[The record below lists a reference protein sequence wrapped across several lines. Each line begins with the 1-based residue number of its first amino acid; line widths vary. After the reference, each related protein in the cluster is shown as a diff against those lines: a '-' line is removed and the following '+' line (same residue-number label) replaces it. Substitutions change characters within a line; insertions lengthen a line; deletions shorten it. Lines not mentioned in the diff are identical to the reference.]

1 MAAAGPT
8 GRGGRAPAVVALR
21 LALLLGA
28 ARGCAWAA
36 VYFQEQFLDG
46 ANWQKRWVNS
56 EHKPDLGK
64 FKLTAGK
71 FYGDPVR
78 DKGLQTSE
86 NSKFYAISSRFKPF
100 SNKGKT
106 LVIQYTVKHEQKI
119 DCGGGYVKIF
129 SSNLDQKNLS
139 GDSPYYIMF
148 GPDICGSETKKVHVI
163 LNYKNKPHPI
173 KKPIRCKVDGYT
185 HLYTLI
191 IRPDQ
196 TYEVKIDNEVV
207 ASGNLEDDLDFL
219 PPRKI
224 KDPTVRKPPDWDDRI
239 QIDDPNDIMPEDW
252 DEPEYIMD
260 TSAEKPEDWDDAVN
274 GGWHYPMVKNPL
286 YRGEW
291 KPRQIDNPN
300 YRGVWPHPQ
309 IDNPNYSPDF
319 SIYSY
324 ENISIIGLDIWQ
336 VRAGTIFDNFLITD
350 DEVYA
355 EDFGDET
362 WGETKFSTGN
372 PLYETYYKQ
381 VDPTYTGRVGA
392 SEAALFLKKSGLSD
406 IILGKIWDL
415 ADPEGKGYLDKQGFY
430 VALRLVACAQ
440 NGHDVNLSSLNLT
453 VPPPK
458 FHDTSSPLLITPPS
472 TEAHWAVRVEEK
484 AKFDGI
490 FESLLPVNGLL
501 SGDKVKPVLMNS
513 KLPLDILGRVWDL
526 SDIDKDG
533 HLDKDEFAVAMHLV
547 YRALEKEPVPSL
559 LPPSLIPP
567 SKRKKTPVFPGAVP
581 VLPASPPPKDSLR
594 STPSHGS
601 VNSLN
606 STGSLSPKHNIKQ
619 AQPCVNWVVPTS
631 EKVRYDEIFLKTD
644 TDMDGF
650 VSGQEVKDIFMH
662 SGLSQNL
669 LAHIWALADTR
680 QMGKLSKDQ
689 FALAMYLIQQ
699 KVSKGIDPPQVL
711 SPDMIPPTERNT
723 PIQDSSSSVGSGEF
737 TGVKELDDISQ
748 EIAQLQREK
757 YSLEQDIREKE
768 ESIRQK
774 TNEVQELQ
782 NDLDRETSN
791 LQELEAQKQD
801 AQDRLD
807 EMDQQKAKLKDM
819 LNDVRQKCQEETQ
832 VISSLKMQIQSQES
846 DLKLQEDDLNR
857 AKAELNRLQ
866 QEETQLEQSIQAG
879 KVQLETIIKSLK
891 STQEEINQARSKL
904 SQLQESHQEV
914 NKSIEEYNETL
925 NGIHGGSLTNLAD
938 ISEGLGQTERSNYGA
953 MDDPF
958 KNKALMFTNNT
969 QELHTDPF
977 QSEDPFKSDPFK
989 GADPFKG
996 SDPFQHDPFAEQPPA
1011 PADPFGGDPFKES
1024 DPFRSSAPE
1033 DFFKKQV
1040 KSDPFT
1046 SDPFTKPP
1054 ALPSKPDPFESSDPF
1069 TSSSISSKGPDP
1081 FGTLDPFGSG
1091 AFSSGEGFADF
1102 SQMSKSVASDPF
1114 ASSFGGMGFSDDPFK
1129 SKSDTPALPPKKNV
1143 PPRPKPPSG
1152 KSTPVS
1158 HLGSSD
1164 FPKPHDPFQPFGA
1177 DSSDPFQSKKG
1188 FGDPFSGKDPF
1199 APSSSSKTS
1208 KDSSLG
1214 FADFSSFGNEE
1225 QQLAWAKR
1233 ESEKAEQE
1241 RLARLRR
1248 QEQEDLELAIAL
1260 SKADMPNS

>member
-1 MAAAGPT
+1 I
-8 GRGGRAPAVVALR
+8 
-21 LALLLGA
+21 
-28 ARGCAWAA
+28 
-36 VYFQEQFLDG
+36 FQ
-46 ANWQKRWVNS
+46 
-56 EHKPDLGK
+56 
-64 FKLTAGK
+64 
-71 FYGDPVR
+71 
-78 DKGLQTSE
+78 
-86 NSKFYAISSRFKPF
+86 
-100 SNKGKT
+100 
-106 LVIQYTVKHEQKI
+106 
-119 DCGGGYVKIF
+119 
-129 SSNLDQKNLS
+129 
-139 GDSPYYIMF
+139 
-148 GPDICGSETKKVHVI
+148 
-163 LNYKNKPHPI
+163 
-173 KKPIRCKVDGYT
+173 
-185 HLYTLI
+185 
-191 IRPDQ
+191 
-196 TYEVKIDNEVV
+196 
-207 ASGNLEDDLDFL
+207 
-219 PPRKI
+219 
-224 KDPTVRKPPDWDDRI
+224 
-239 QIDDPNDIMPEDW
+239 
-252 DEPEYIMD
+252 
-260 TSAEKPEDWDDAVN
+260 
-274 GGWHYPMVKNPL
+274 
-286 YRGEW
+286 
-291 KPRQIDNPN
+291 
-300 YRGVWPHPQ
+300 
-309 IDNPNYSPDF
+309 
-319 SIYSY
+319 
-324 ENISIIGLDIWQ
+324 
-336 VRAGTIFDNFLITD
+336 
-350 DEVYA
+350 
-355 EDFGDET
+355 
-362 WGETKFSTGN
+362 FSTGN

-440 NGHDVNLSSLNLT
+440 NGHEVNLSSLNLT

-458 FHDTSSPLLITPPS
+458 FHDSSSPLLVTPPS
-472 TEAHWAVRVEEK
+472 SETHWAVRVEEK

-601 VNSLN
+601 PS
-606 STGSLSPKHNIKQ
+606 
-619 AQPCVNWVVPTS
+619 VNWVVPMS
-631 EKVRYDEIFLKTD
+631 EKARYDEIFLKTD

-846 DLKLQEDDLNR
+846 DLKSQEDDLNR

-914 NKSIEEYNETL
+914 NKSIEEYNEAL

-938 ISEGLGQTERSNYGA
+938 ISEGLGQTERNNYGA
-953 MDDPF
+953 MVKKKITVDDPF

-996 SDPFQHDPFAEQPPA
+996 N
-1011 PADPFGGDPFKES
+1011 PFGGDPFKES

-1033 DFFKKQV
+1033 DFFKKPV

-1054 ALPSKPDPFESSDPF
+1054 TLPSKVN
-1069 TSSSISSKGPDP
+1069 P

-1091 AFSSGEGFADF
+1091 AFSSSEGFADF

-1260 SKADMPNS
+1260 SKADM

>member
-1 MAAAGPT
+1 
-8 GRGGRAPAVVALR
+8 
-21 LALLLGA
+21 
-28 ARGCAWAA
+28 
-36 VYFQEQFLDG
+36 
-46 ANWQKRWVNS
+46 
-56 EHKPDLGK
+56 
-64 FKLTAGK
+64 
-71 FYGDPVR
+71 
-78 DKGLQTSE
+78 
-86 NSKFYAISSRFKPF
+86 
-100 SNKGKT
+100 
-106 LVIQYTVKHEQKI
+106 
-119 DCGGGYVKIF
+119 
-129 SSNLDQKNLS
+129 
-139 GDSPYYIMF
+139 MF
-148 GPDICGSETKKVHVI
+148 V
-163 LNYKNKPHPI
+163 L
-173 KKPIRCKVDGYT
+173 
-185 HLYTLI
+185 
-191 IRPDQ
+191 
-196 TYEVKIDNEVV
+196 
-207 ASGNLEDDLDFL
+207 
-219 PPRKI
+219 
-224 KDPTVRKPPDWDDRI
+224 
-239 QIDDPNDIMPEDW
+239 
-252 DEPEYIMD
+252 
-260 TSAEKPEDWDDAVN
+260 
-274 GGWHYPMVKNPL
+274 
-286 YRGEW
+286 
-291 KPRQIDNPN
+291 
-300 YRGVWPHPQ
+300 
-309 IDNPNYSPDF
+309 
-319 SIYSY
+319 
-324 ENISIIGLDIWQ
+324 
-336 VRAGTIFDNFLITD
+336 
-350 DEVYA
+350 
-355 EDFGDET
+355 
-362 WGETKFSTGN
+362 
-372 PLYETYYKQ
+372 Q

-406 IILGKIWDL
+406 IVLGKIWDL
-415 ADPEGKGYLDKQGFY
+415 ADPEGKGYLDKQGFF

-440 NGHDVNLSSLNLT
+440 NGHDVTLSNLTLT

-458 FHDTSSPLLITPPS
+458 FHESGSPLLITPPS
-472 TEAHWAVRVEEK
+472 TESHWAVRVEEK

-533 HLDKDEFAVAMHLV
+533 HLDKDEFAV
-547 YRALEKEPVPSL
+547 PSL
-559 LPPSLIPP
+559 
-567 SKRKKTPVFPGAVP
+567 
-581 VLPASPPPKDSLR
+581 
-594 STPSHGS
+594 
-601 VNSLN
+601 
-606 STGSLSPKHNIKQ
+606 
-619 AQPCVNWVVPTS
+619 NWVVPMS
-631 EKVRYDEIFLKTD
+631 DKMRYDEIFLKTD
-644 TDMDGF
+644 MDMDGY

-711 SPDMIPPTERNT
+711 SPDMIPPTERST
-723 PIQDSSSSVGSGEF
+723 PIQDSSSSLGSGEF

-774 TNEVQELQ
+774 TCEVQELQ

-819 LNDVRQKCQEETQ
+819 LNDVKQKCQEETQ
-832 VISSLKMQIQSQES
+832 MISSLKMQIQSQES
-846 DLKLQEDDLNR
+846 DLKSQEDDLNR
-857 AKAELNRLQ
+857 AKTELNRLQ

-914 NKSIEEYNETL
+914 NKSIEQYNEAL
-925 NGIHGGSLTNLAD
+925 NGIHGGSITNLAD
-938 ISEGLGQTERSNYGA
+938 INEGMAQKERGSFGA

-958 KNKALMFTNNT
+958 KNKALLFSNNT
-969 QELHTDPF
+969 QELRTDPF
-977 QSEDPFKSDPFK
+977 QSEDPFRSDPFK
-989 GADPFKG
+989 GADPFKD
-996 SDPFQHDPFAEQPPA
+996 SDPFHNDPFAEQPPPA
-1011 PADPFGGDPFKES
+1011 SADPFGEDPFKES
-1024 DPFRSSAPE
+1024 DPFHSSAPD

-1046 SDPFTKPP
+1046 YDPFAKNPTT
-1054 ALPSKPDPFESSDPF
+1054 LSKPDPFESSDPF
-1069 TSSSISSKGPDP
+1069 TSSGISSKRPDP

-1091 AFSSGEGFADF
+1091 AFNSNDGFADF
-1102 SQMSKSVASDPF
+1102 SQMSKPTASDPF
-1114 ASSFGGMGFSDDPFK
+1114 TSSFGGMGFSDDPFK
-1129 SKSDTPALPPKKNV
+1129 SKPDTPALPPKKNV
-1143 PPRPKPPSG
+1143 PPRPKPPSEEKLPLFLTLLVS

-1158 HLGSSD
+1158 QLGSAD
-1164 FPKPHDPFQPFGA
+1164 FTKPHDPFQPFGA

-1260 SKADMPNS
+1260 SKADMPDS

>member
-1 MAAAGPT
+1 H
-8 GRGGRAPAVVALR
+8 
-21 LALLLGA
+21 
-28 ARGCAWAA
+28 C
-36 VYFQEQFLDG
+36 F
-46 ANWQKRWVNS
+46 
-56 EHKPDLGK
+56 
-64 FKLTAGK
+64 
-71 FYGDPVR
+71 
-78 DKGLQTSE
+78 
-86 NSKFYAISSRFKPF
+86 
-100 SNKGKT
+100 
-106 LVIQYTVKHEQKI
+106 
-119 DCGGGYVKIF
+119 
-129 SSNLDQKNLS
+129 
-139 GDSPYYIMF
+139 
-148 GPDICGSETKKVHVI
+148 
-163 LNYKNKPHPI
+163 
-173 KKPIRCKVDGYT
+173 
-185 HLYTLI
+185 LI
-191 IRPDQ
+191 IPLVFQ
-196 TYEVKIDNEVV
+196 
-207 ASGNLEDDLDFL
+207 F
-219 PPRKI
+219 
-224 KDPTVRKPPDWDDRI
+224 
-239 QIDDPNDIMPEDW
+239 
-252 DEPEYIMD
+252 
-260 TSAEKPEDWDDAVN
+260 SA
-274 GGWHYPMVKNPL
+274 G
-286 YRGEW
+286 
-291 KPRQIDNPN
+291 I
-300 YRGVWPHPQ
+300 
-309 IDNPNYSPDF
+309 
-319 SIYSY
+319 
-324 ENISIIGLDIWQ
+324 
-336 VRAGTIFDNFLITD
+336 
-350 DEVYA
+350 
-355 EDFGDET
+355 
-362 WGETKFSTGN
+362 

-415 ADPEGKGYLDKQGFY
+415 ADPEGKGYLDKQ
-430 VALRLVACAQ
+430 
-440 NGHDVNLSSLNLT
+440 
-453 VPPPK
+453 
-458 FHDTSSPLLITPPS
+458 HDTSSPLLITPPS
-472 TEAHWAVRVEEK
+472 TEPHWAVRVEEK

-490 FESLLPVNGLL
+490 FESLLTVKDLL
-501 SGDKVKPVLMNS
+501 SGVNLKPVLINS

-601 VNSLN
+601 AKSLN
-606 STGSLSPKHNIKQ
+606 STESLSPKHSIKQ
-619 AQPCVNWVVPTS
+619 AQPSVNWVIPMS
-631 EKVRYDEIFLKTD
+631 EKVRYDDIFLKTD

-680 QMGKLSKDQ
+680 QIGKLSKDQ

-699 KVSKGIDPPQVL
+699 KVSKGIDPPQEL

-768 ESIRQK
+768 DSIRQK
-774 TNEVQELQ
+774 MNEVQELQ

-819 LNDVRQKCQEETQ
+819 LSDVRQKCQEETQ

-846 DLKLQEDDLNR
+846 DLKSQEDDLNR

-914 NKSIEEYNETL
+914 NKSIEEYNEAL
-925 NGIHGGSLTNLAD
+925 NGVNGGSLTNLAD
-938 ISEGLGQTERSNYGA
+938 ISEGLGQTERSNYGV

-969 QELHTDPF
+969 QELHADPF
-977 QSEDPFKSDPFK
+977 LSEDPFKSDPFK

-996 SDPFQHDPFAEQPPA
+996 DPFQHDPFAEQPPA
-1011 PADPFGGDPFKES
+1011 PAGDPFKES

-1046 SDPFTKPP
+1046 SDPFTKPST
-1054 ALPSKPDPFESSDPF
+1054 LPSKPDPFESSDPF
-1069 TSSSISSKGPDP
+1069 TSSSVSSKGPDP
-1081 FGTLDPFGSG
+1081 FGTLDPFGNG
-1091 AFSSGEGFADF
+1091 AFSSSEGFADF

-1114 ASSFGGMGFSDDPFK
+1114 TSSFGGMGFSDDPFK

-1158 HLGSSD
+1158 HLGPSD

-1260 SKADMPNS
+1260 SKADMPSS

>member
-1 MAAAGPT
+1 MAA
-8 GRGGRAPAVVALR
+8 L
-21 LALLLGA
+21 
-28 ARGCAWAA
+28 
-36 VYFQEQFLDG
+36 
-46 ANWQKRWVNS
+46 
-56 EHKPDLGK
+56 
-64 FKLTAGK
+64 
-71 FYGDPVR
+71 
-78 DKGLQTSE
+78 
-86 NSKFYAISSRFKPF
+86 I
-100 SNKGKT
+100 
-106 LVIQYTVKHEQKI
+106 
-119 DCGGGYVKIF
+119 
-129 SSNLDQKNLS
+129 
-139 GDSPYYIMF
+139 
-148 GPDICGSETKKVHVI
+148 
-163 LNYKNKPHPI
+163 PHSQQ
-173 KKPIRCKVDGYT
+173 
-185 HLYTLI
+185 L
-191 IRPDQ
+191 
-196 TYEVKIDNEVV
+196 
-207 ASGNLEDDLDFL
+207 
-219 PPRKI
+219 
-224 KDPTVRKPPDWDDRI
+224 
-239 QIDDPNDIMPEDW
+239 
-252 DEPEYIMD
+252 
-260 TSAEKPEDWDDAVN
+260 
-274 GGWHYPMVKNPL
+274 
-286 YRGEW
+286 
-291 KPRQIDNPN
+291 
-300 YRGVWPHPQ
+300 
-309 IDNPNYSPDF
+309 
-319 SIYSY
+319 
-324 ENISIIGLDIWQ
+324 
-336 VRAGTIFDNFLITD
+336 
-350 DEVYA
+350 
-355 EDFGDET
+355 
-362 WGETKFSTGN
+362 STGN
-372 PLYETYYKQ
+372 PSYESYYKQ
-381 VDPTYTGRVGA
+381 VDPAYTGRVGA
-392 SEAALFLKKSGLSD
+392 SEAALFLKKSGLPD

-440 NGHDVNLSSLNLT
+440 NGHDVNLSNLNLT
-453 VPPPK
+453 MPPPK
-458 FHDTSSPLLITPPS
+458 FHDTSSPLLVTPPS

-490 FESLLPVNGLL
+490 FESLLPVNGVL

-547 YRALEKEPVPSL
+547 YRALEKEPVPSA
-559 LPPSLIPP
+559 LPPTLIPP

-606 STGSLSPKHNIKQ
+606 STGSLSPKHSIKQ
-619 AQPCVNWVVPTS
+619 TQPSVNWVVPMS
-631 EKVRYDEIFLKTD
+631 DKSRYDEIFLKTD
-644 TDMDGF
+644 MDMDGY
-650 VSGQEVKDIFMH
+650 VSGQEVKDIFIH

-689 FALAMYLIQQ
+689 FALAMYFIQQ

-711 SPDMIPPTERNT
+711 SPDMIPPAERNT
-723 PIQDSSSSVGSGEF
+723 PIQSLSGYLTPVGTEISALTEMRRDSSSSVGSGEF

-748 EIAQLQREK
+748 EIALLQSCFPCREK

-832 VISSLKMQIQSQES
+832 MISSLKMEILSQES
-846 DLKLQEDDLNR
+846 DLKSQEDDLNR

-904 SQLQESHQEV
+904 SQLQESHQEIS
-914 NKSIEEYNETL
+914 KSIEQNNEAL
-925 NGIHGGSLTNLAD
+925 NGIHGGSMTNLAD
-938 ISEGLGQTERSNYGA
+938 ISEGTAQKERGNFGV

-958 KNKALMFTNNT
+958 KNKALLFSNNT

-977 QSEDPFKSDPFK
+977 QAEDPFRSDPFK

-996 SDPFQHDPFAEQPPA
+996 NDPFQNDPFSEQPPVST
-1011 PADPFGGDPFKES
+1011 DPFGADPFKES
-1024 DPFRSSAPE
+1024 DPFRSSVSE

-1040 KSDPFT
+1040 KNDPFI
-1046 SDPFTKPP
+1046 SDAFTKKPT
-1054 ALPSKPDPFESSDPF
+1054 LPSKHDPFESSDPF
-1069 TSSSISSKGPDP
+1069 TASSISSKGPDP

-1091 AFSSGEGFADF
+1091 AFNSNEGFADF
-1102 SQMSKSVASDPF
+1102 SQMSK
-1114 ASSFGGMGFSDDPFK
+1114 
-1129 SKSDTPALPPKKNV
+1129 
-1143 PPRPKPPSG
+1143 
-1152 KSTPVS
+1152 
-1158 HLGSSD
+1158 
-1164 FPKPHDPFQPFGA
+1164 
-1177 DSSDPFQSKKG
+1177 
-1188 FGDPFSGKDPF
+1188 
-1199 APSSSSKTS
+1199 
-1208 KDSSLG
+1208 
-1214 FADFSSFGNEE
+1214 FGNEE

>member
-1 MAAAGPT
+1 
-8 GRGGRAPAVVALR
+8 
-21 LALLLGA
+21 
-28 ARGCAWAA
+28 
-36 VYFQEQFLDG
+36 
-46 ANWQKRWVNS
+46 
-56 EHKPDLGK
+56 
-64 FKLTAGK
+64 
-71 FYGDPVR
+71 
-78 DKGLQTSE
+78 
-86 NSKFYAISSRFKPF
+86 
-100 SNKGKT
+100 
-106 LVIQYTVKHEQKI
+106 
-119 DCGGGYVKIF
+119 
-129 SSNLDQKNLS
+129 
-139 GDSPYYIMF
+139 
-148 GPDICGSETKKVHVI
+148 
-163 LNYKNKPHPI
+163 
-173 KKPIRCKVDGYT
+173 
-185 HLYTLI
+185 
-191 IRPDQ
+191 
-196 TYEVKIDNEVV
+196 
-207 ASGNLEDDLDFL
+207 
-219 PPRKI
+219 
-224 KDPTVRKPPDWDDRI
+224 
-239 QIDDPNDIMPEDW
+239 
-252 DEPEYIMD
+252 
-260 TSAEKPEDWDDAVN
+260 
-274 GGWHYPMVKNPL
+274 
-286 YRGEW
+286 
-291 KPRQIDNPN
+291 
-300 YRGVWPHPQ
+300 
-309 IDNPNYSPDF
+309 
-319 SIYSY
+319 
-324 ENISIIGLDIWQ
+324 
-336 VRAGTIFDNFLITD
+336 
-350 DEVYA
+350 
-355 EDFGDET
+355 
-362 WGETKFSTGN
+362 
-372 PLYETYYKQ
+372 
-381 VDPTYTGRVGA
+381 
-392 SEAALFLKKSGLSD
+392 
-406 IILGKIWDL
+406 
-415 ADPEGKGYLDKQGFY
+415 
-430 VALRLVACAQ
+430 
-440 NGHDVNLSSLNLT
+440 
-453 VPPPK
+453 
-458 FHDTSSPLLITPPS
+458 
-472 TEAHWAVRVEEK
+472 
-484 AKFDGI
+484 
-490 FESLLPVNGLL
+490 
-501 SGDKVKPVLMNS
+501 MNS

-606 STGSLSPKHNIKQ
+606 STGSLSPKHSIKQ
-619 AQPCVNWVVPTS
+619 AQPSVNWVVPMS

-819 LNDVRQKCQEETQ
+819 LNDVRQKCQEEAQ

-904 SQLQESHQEV
+904 SQLQDSHQEV
-914 NKSIEEYNETL
+914 NKSIEEYNEAL

-969 QELHTDPF
+969 QELHADPF

-996 SDPFQHDPFAEQPPA
+996 N
-1011 PADPFGGDPFKES
+1011 PFGGDPFKES

-1054 ALPSKPDPFESSDPF
+1054 TLPSKPDPFESSDPF
-1069 TSSSISSKGPDP
+1069 TSSSISSKGQDP